1 MNNRLTPQQD
11 AAAVA
16 AAYLGSLA
24 ACIALICALV
34 DAGSQSRKL
43 AEQCV
48 AMGNSRSFCELTY
61 YGR

>member
-1 MNNRLTPQQD
+1 MNLTPKQD

-24 ACIALICALV
+24 ACIALICAV
-34 DAGSQSRKL
+34 IDTGNESRQL
-43 AEQCV
+43 ATQCV
-48 AMGNSRSFCELTY
+48 AMGNDRSFCELTY

>member
-1 MNNRLTPQQD
+1 MNLTPKQD

-24 ACIALICALV
+24 ACIALICAIV
-34 DAGSQSRKL
+34 DTGMESRQL
-43 AEQCV
+43 AAKCINN
-48 AMGNSRSFCELTY
+48 GNSPELCSVRF